1 MYTILIADPDLYA
14 VGVFRTKEEAYVC
27 IEKMKLPT
35 DSLVI
40 EIKESMT

>member
-14 VGVFRTKEEAYVC
+14 VGVFRTKEEAHVC
-27 IEKMKLPT
+27 IERMKLPG

-40 EIKESMT
+40 EIKKG